1 MYLKIQQKLR
11 CLGCISNETTHSAVK
26 KTRLDFL
33 KDDFLKE
40 SFHCSTKRKLSN
52 LLKFLFPCFSFNG
65 VFLTLNCRT
74 LGLKPPHGD
83 HAAAMI
89 SFTKVSKY
97 GKSEYSRALN
107 ATYTFQRL
115 MSFWLSPMGGF
126 QVTEQMFSA
135 KQNINI
141 KEVLTGEKYR
151 QPDFGNVVAELLRAI
166 ELTTETVN
174 LLRESPLQFYLL
186 LCVRKGISC
195 SLKRG

>member
-1 MYLKIQQKLR
+1 M
-11 CLGCISNETTHSAVK
+11 K
-26 KTRLDFL
+26 KTRLDSS

-40 SFHCSTKRKLSN
+40 SLIHCSTKRKLSN

-74 LGLKPPHGD
+74 LGLKPPRGD
-83 HAAAMI
+83 RAATMI

-107 ATYTFQRL
+107 ATYTFQPL

-126 QVTEQMFSA
+126 QVTEQMFFA
-135 KQNINI
+135 KQNKNI

-174 LLRESPLQFYLL
+174 LLRKSPLQFYLL